1 MTNLDELEE
10 LERKATK
17 GPWRAMADG
26 NQYIETEYVSTAKCV
41 SSARVEGI
49 RRPWNP
55 HALLAFGFK
64 PSEYETARFLED
76 DAALIVALR
85 NEAVPMIQEL
95 RELREEN
102 ARAIAWLDRMSWANA
117 TIDTK
122 TTSKGPLE
130 IQLADALAERD
141 ALRAEVEGLKEKLKD
156 DQERVDAVVYYRNL
170 AIVLGAKPNQMRG
183 ESDSKLCEMGIDPDD
198 DEGGYSVSMN
208 DVIHENEKLWE
219 AVGEVAELRAQLATA
234 REDALEEA
242 ARMLAIFSDTSARH
256 HAESIRALKKTKG
269 G

>member
-1 MTNLDELEE
+1 MTNLDKLEK
-10 LERKATK
+10 LERAATK
-17 GPWRAMADG
+17 GPWHDASGKGSAVVSAPGENCAVYLNVRAVELD
-26 NQYIETEYVSTAKCV
+26 ETV
-41 SSARVEGI
+41 AR
-49 RRPWNP
+49 WQ
-55 HALLAFGFK
+55 A
-64 PSEYETARFLED
+64 

-95 RELREEN
+95 RELRNEVEEHK
-102 ARAIAWLDRMSWANA
+102 AIKRHVAQRVIEAIGAS
-117 TIDTK
+117 
-122 TTSKGPLE
+122 GPENLNDSVGR
-130 IQLADALAERD
+130 LLAERD

-242 ARMLAIFSDTSARH
+242 AKACVKIPAVKGVVHEHYEQGYNNAVDDAVER
-256 HAESIRALKKTKG
+256 IRALKTTKG
-269 G
+269 DGT

>member
-1 MTNLDELEE
+1 MTVNLEELEE

-17 GPWRAMADG
+17 GPWHDASGKGSAVVSAPGENCAVYLNVRTVELD
-26 NQYIETEYVSTAKCV
+26 ETV
-41 SSARVEGI
+41 AR
-49 RRPWNP
+49 WQ
-55 HALLAFGFK
+55 A
-64 PSEYETARFLED
+64 

-95 RELREEN
+95 RELRGEN

-198 DEGGYSVSMN
+198 DGGGYSVSMN

-242 ARMLAIFSDTSARH
+242 AKACVKIPAVKGVVHEHYEQGYNNAVDDAVER
-256 HAESIRALKKTKG
+256 IRALKTTKG
-269 G
+269 DGT